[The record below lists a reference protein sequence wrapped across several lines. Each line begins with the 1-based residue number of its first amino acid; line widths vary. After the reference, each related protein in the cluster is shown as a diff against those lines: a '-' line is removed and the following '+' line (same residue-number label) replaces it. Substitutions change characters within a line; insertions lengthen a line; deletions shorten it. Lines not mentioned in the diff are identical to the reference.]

1 MKTAKN
7 KNVITIGSRQS
18 DLARLQAITVGE
30 LLKSKFPEIEIK
42 YFNRPSFG
50 DLNLDMN
57 LKETNSKGVFTQ
69 EFKDLLKNG
78 DCDFVVH
85 SWKDLPI
92 ENDQHSEIMTLSER
106 EDQRDLLFVKKTSL
120 DRFCFY
126 GSPDSDVKTDNDND
140 LTFLTSSP
148 RREYSLK
155 KTLKLFLP
163 FKVENLKFEAIRG
176 NIPTR
181 FSKFLNSKADGFVVA
196 KAAVDRLMSTENL
209 SCSEEFKL
217 IRKQILEV
225 FSQCR
230 FMVLPLSE
238 FPTAA
243 AQGALALEILKNHPF
258 KDSLA
263 EIADQTNFDLVELER
278 QTHKKYGGGCHQ
290 AMGFS
295 ALKTD
300 CGTVFYSSGEFNDN
314 SFKTGELIPNKKLDS
329 IFKTNQLFSQSSLKS
344 ERQKNTLSLK
354 DIEPDLKLKPMTEFV
369 VTRYEARVL
378 ELKNDNF
385 VVWASGTKT
394 WEKLV
399 QDGYWVCGSLDGLG
413 VGHKPQLSYLKT
425 TDRMWLTNRSS
436 MTVSEGEVTEN
447 FKMLPTY
454 ELQYDL
460 EPNKDQLVLDIK
472 TKECFFWMSGH
483 GFESVLK
490 VLPDLKHKIHFCGLG
505 RTVDTLKKHLNED
518 QIYFCLNEQDFINKC
533 TKNES

>member
-78 DCDFVVH
+78 DCDLVVH

-92 ENDQHSEIMTLSER
+92 ESDVFSEIMTLSDR
-106 EDQRDLLFVKKTSL
+106 EDQRDLLFIKKTSL
-120 DRFCFY
+120 NRFPFY
-126 GSPDSDVKTDNDND
+126 ESKTSDFGSYNESLV
-140 LTFLTSSP
+140 FLTSSP
-148 RREYSLK
+148 RREYSLNK
-155 KTLKLFLP
+155 SLKSLLP
-163 FKVENLKFEAIRG
+163 FKVDNLKFESIRG

-209 SCSEEFKL
+209 ACADEFKL
-217 IRKQILEV
+217 IREQILEV
-225 FSQCR
+225 FDQCR

-258 KDSLA
+258 KENLA
-263 EIADQTNFDLVELER
+263 KISDPINFELVELER
-278 QTHKKYGGGCHQ
+278 QTHKQYGGGCHQ

-300 CGTVFYSSGEFNDN
+300 RGTVFYSSGEFKDH
-314 SFKTGELIPNKKLDS
+314 SFKTGKLIPNKKLDS
-329 IFKTNQLFSQSSLKS
+329 VFKTNQLFSQSSLKS
-344 ERQKNTLSLK
+344 ERQKNNLSLK
-354 DIEPDLKLKPMTEFV
+354 DIDPDLKLNPRTEFV
-369 VTRYEARVL
+369 VTRYEARVND
-378 ELKNDNF
+378 LKNDNF

-394 WEKLV
+394 WEKLA

-413 VGHKPQLSYLKT
+413 VGHKPQLSYLKM
-425 TDRMWLTNRSS
+425 TDRVWLTNRSS
-436 MTVSEGEVTEN
+436 LTVSEGEVTGS
-447 FKMLPTY
+447 FKMLSTY
-454 ELQYDL
+454 ELQYNLETNKKQLLQDL
-460 EPNKDQLVLDIK
+460 KN
-472 TKECFFWMSGH
+472 KECFYWMSGH

-490 VLPDLKHKIHFCGLG
+490 ILPGLKDKIHFCGLG

-518 QIYFCLNEQDFINKC
+518 QIYFCLNEEDFINKC
-533 TKNES
+533 TKNEG